1 MIGPRNLSRGTY
13 RAGAHVD
20 MDSDSSHTS
29 RTALLKH
36 LDQVF
41 EMARVLAPTEK
52 RASKLVEATYRRAA
66 QSSAPDDHSVR
77 AWLLRLLLQTYAAR
91 RSDAATTSSVSTM
104 RRPADLLQDFRFQTA
119 EDALQRSVP
128 VAFALRSPRE
138 QLVITLCDI
147 VALDPMEAAT
157 VLDTTPRDLHEEA
170 ATARDALWDAVRN
183 ELTTGEQTLVEEELP
198 DGALQNAVRRVVAPH
213 LGPMPPRLRPSVT
226 AIMDQDPRE
235 LQATAPEDEFDTLD
249 DPVPP
254 RHAESPRGPRSRSP
268 RLGKR
273 LQKGGVILLV
283 VLALSLAAYGVATYL
298 LPRQAPSTVNLIQ
311 LSAERADGLQPILE
325 TTNAVEAE
333 LYVTEQLGRNI
344 AVPRIDSSVLR
355 GVSIVEMNGAIRI
368 PAFVFTDQATD
379 RRITAYAYT
388 YAVIDQLGDRVQLAQ
403 DVRETLQSEQRITL
417 HPTDTGNV
425 LVWRV
430 RDDIYL
436 AVTEG
441 NPRSLR
447 SRIAPAS

>member
-1 MIGPRNLSRGTY
+1 M
-13 RAGAHVD
+13 AF
-20 MDSDSSHTS
+20 DSSHTS

-36 LDQVF
+36 LDRVF

-66 QSSAPDDHSVR
+66 QSSAPDDQSVR

-119 EDALQRSVP
+119 EDALQRTVP

-157 VLDTTPRDLHEEA
+157 VLDTNPRDLHDEA
-170 ATARDALWDAVRN
+170 AAARESLWDAVQN
-183 ELTTGEQTLVEEELP
+183 ELTAGERTLVDEELP
-198 DGALQNAVRRVVAPH
+198 DGALQEAVRRVVAPH
-213 LGPMPPRLRPSVT
+213 LGPVPPTLRPSVS
-226 AIMDQDPRE
+226 AIMDQDPGAV
-235 LQATAPEDEFDTLD
+235 QTTSPEDDFDAID

-254 RHAESPRGPRSRSP
+254 QNTDSPHRTRNSSP
-268 RLGKR
+268 HLSER
-273 LQKGGVILLV
+273 LQKGGIALLII
-283 VLALSLAAYGVATYL
+283 LALSLAAYGVTTYL
-298 LPRQAPSTVNLIQ
+298 LPRPAPSTVNLIQ
-311 LSAERADGLQPILE
+311 LSADRASGVEPMLE

-333 LYVTEQLGRNI
+333 LFVTEQLGRNI

-355 GVSIVEMNGAIRI
+355 GVSIVEMNDAIRI
-368 PAFVFTDQATD
+368 PAFVFTDQATN

-403 DVRETLQSEQRITL
+403 DVRETLQNEQRITL
-417 HPTDTGNV
+417 HTTDTGNV
-425 LVWRV
+425 LIWRV
-430 RDDIYL
+430 RDDIYM

-441 NPRSLR
+441 NPRSVR

>member
-1 MIGPRNLSRGTY
+1 M
-13 RAGAHVD
+13 A
-20 MDSDSSHTS
+20 SDPSHIS

-36 LDQVF
+36 LDRVF

-66 QSSAPDDHSVR
+66 QSSAPDDQSVR

-119 EDALQRSVP
+119 EDALQRTVP

-157 VLDTTPRDLHEEA
+157 VLDTNPRDLHDEA
-170 ATARDALWDAVRN
+170 AAARDALWNAVQK
-183 ELTTGEQTLVEEELP
+183 ELTAGERTLVDEELP
-198 DGALQNAVRRVVAPH
+198 DGALQEAVRRVVAPH
-213 LGPMPPRLRPSVT
+213 LGPVPPTLRPSVS
-226 AIMDQDPRE
+226 AIMAQDPQE
-235 LQATAPEDEFDTLD
+235 LEAGFTEDDADAID
-249 DPVPP
+249 DPLPP
-254 RHAESPRGPRSRSP
+254 RASGSPHSSRSRSP
-268 RLGKR
+268 HLGER
-273 LQKGGVILLV
+273 LQKGGIALLV
-283 VLALSLAAYGVATYL
+283 VLALSLAAYGVTTYL
-298 LPRQAPSTVNLIQ
+298 LPSPAPSTVNLIQ
-311 LSAERADGLQPILE
+311 LSAERANGLQPTLE

-333 LYVTEQLGRNI
+333 LFVAEQLGRNI

-355 GVSIVEMNGAIRI
+355 GVSIVEMNDAIRI

-417 HPTDTGNV
+417 HRTDLGSV

-436 AVTEG
+436 AVTDG
-441 NPRSLR
+441 NPRSVR
-447 SRIAPAS
+447 SRITPAS

>member
-1 MIGPRNLSRGTY
+1 M
-13 RAGAHVD
+13 AF
-20 MDSDSSHTS
+20 DSSHTS

-36 LDQVF
+36 LDRVF

-66 QSSAPDDHSVR
+66 QSPAPDDESVR

-119 EDALQRSVP
+119 EDALQRTVP

-157 VLDTTPRDLHEEA
+157 VLDTNPRDLHDE
-170 ATARDALWDAVRN
+170 ATAARESLWDAVQN
-183 ELTTGEQTLVEEELP
+183 ELTAGERTLVDEELP
-198 DGALQNAVRRVVAPH
+198 DGALQEAVRRVVAPH
-213 LGPMPPRLRPSVT
+213 LGPVPPTLRPSVS

-235 LQATAPEDEFDTLD
+235 LQATSPEDDFDAID

-254 RHAESPRGPRSRSP
+254 QATDSPDSPHRARGSSSH
-268 RLGKR
+268 LGER
-273 LQKGGVILLV
+273 LQKGGIALLV
-283 VLALSLAAYGVATYL
+283 ILALSLAAYGVTAYF
-298 LPRQAPSTVNLIQ
+298 LPRSAPSTVNLIQ
-311 LSAERADGLQPILE
+311 LSAEQAGDVEPMLE

-333 LYVTEQLGRNI
+333 LFVTEQFGRNI

-355 GVSIVEMNGAIRI
+355 GVSIVEMNDAIRI
-368 PAFVFTDQATD
+368 PAFVFTDQATN

-417 HPTDTGNV
+417 HTTDMGNV
-425 LVWRV
+425 LIWRV

-441 NPRSLR
+441 NPRSVR
-447 SRIAPAS
+447 SRISPAS